1 MSSKSKRGSPKDE
14 LRVPRITSEVLRRG
28 VMGKY
33 YGQVIAGGRTITLAG
48 DVAKAFPNESDVN
61 EALRLVQ
68 KMREIGKPHK
78 QRKSA

>member
-1 MSSKSKRGSPKDE
+1 MKKKSNGSSKKDD
-14 LRVPRITSEVLRRG
+14 LDIAPFTSEQMRGG

-33 YGQVIAGGRTITLAG
+33 YRQAMGGRRTVTLES
-48 DVAKAFPNESDVN
+48 DVAKVFRDEVQVN

-68 KMREIGKPHK
+68 KMREIGKVSK